1 MDDVKGKKPEELRS
15 EPLSEEA
22 RDPILKGLRYPHKR
36 GYHYK
41 QKDDELVLEED

>member
-1 MDDVKGKKPEELRS
+1 MDDVKERKPEDLRS

-22 RDPILKGLRYPHKR
+22 RDPILKNLRYPHKS

-41 QKDDELVLEED
+41 QKDDDLVLEKD

>member
-1 MDDVKGKKPEELRS
+1 MDDAKQKKPEELRS

-22 RDPILKGLRYPHKR
+22 RDPILKKMRYPHKS

-41 QKDDELVLEED
+41 QEDDELVLEED